1 VSSFFLIIQQLEIP
15 QSNNNTNQMTTVGS
29 YEKLKELILLE
40 MISRVIKDELN
51 KRMREKMK
59 EIHVP
64 SSRPFDEIIIKFYN
78 MMLTDR
84 AFWCLTYIKF

>member
-1 VSSFFLIIQQLEIP
+1 
-15 QSNNNTNQMTTVGS
+15 MTTIGS

-59 EIHVP
+59 EINSLP
-64 SSRPFDEIIIKFYN
+64 SSPFNEIIIKFYN
-78 MMLTDR
+78 MMLMDH
-84 AFWCLTYIKF
+84 AFWCQWYIKF